1 MFGFDSF
8 TIAVLAGA
16 LVVLLIFALM
26 VVFDKGRPAAAQS
39 STPTKAAGKRTAS

>member
-16 LVVLLIFALM
+16 AVVLLIFVLM
-26 VVFDKGRPAAAQS
+26 TLFDKGKPVPPPTSAPAKGS
-39 STPTKAAGKRTAS
+39 GKR